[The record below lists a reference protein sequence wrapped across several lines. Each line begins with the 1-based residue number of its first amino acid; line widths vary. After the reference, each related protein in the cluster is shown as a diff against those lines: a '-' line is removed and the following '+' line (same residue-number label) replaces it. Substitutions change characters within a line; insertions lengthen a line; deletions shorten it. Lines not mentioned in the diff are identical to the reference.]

1 MKTPD
6 LQQMQ
11 ELAKRARAD
20 VASCYLALPKIK
32 KWGLGLDHPRA
43 AKLARGEMNRSTRAE
58 WACGLIMPE
67 ADGPAGIVD
76 ADTTQTVAERGA
88 MRVDES
94 QLAPRFQAKP
104 EKESKKWPMP
114 LINFAE
120 KFTELAPGQID
131 GESEREQ
138 QVKRLLQ
145 LKNQLKPRDREVLEL
160 SFEHGL
166 SIQEI
171 AEKVEKTDGAI
182 YATFHKLKPEL
193 RGVKERQDWVDE
205 HCGLDKLAGG
215 VDSAPVILQEN
226 QQLGWDLGVQP

>member
-1 MKTPD
+1 MTRPSGDEIAAFSAKVKVD
-6 LQQMQ
+6 L
-11 ELAKRARAD
+11 AD
-20 VASCYLALPKIK
+20 CYLALPRIL
-32 KWGLGLDHPRA
+32 KWGLNLDHPRA
-43 AKLARGEMNRSTRAE
+43 GKLARAEANRSIRAE

-120 KFTELAPGQID
+120 KFTELAPGQVN

-138 QVKRLLQ
+138 QVKRLLR

-160 SFEHGL
+160 SFEQGL

-171 AEKVEKTDGAI
+171 AEKVEKTGGAI
-182 YATFHKLKPEL
+182 YATFHKLKPEIKEI
-193 RGVKERQDWVDE
+193 KERQDWVDQ
-205 HCGLDKLAGG
+205 HCSLDKLAGG
-215 VDSAPVILQEN
+215 VDAAPVILQAN
-226 QQLGWDLGVQP
+226 QQLGWDLEVQP

>member
-1 MKTPD
+1 MRTPD

-11 ELAKRARAD
+11 EFAKLAKSD
-20 VASCYLALPKIK
+20 LASAYLALSKIK
-32 KWGLGLDHPRA
+32 KWGLTLDHPRA
-43 AKLARGEMNRSTRAE
+43 AMLARGEMNRSTRSE
-58 WACGLIMPE
+58 WACGLTMPKI
-67 ADGPAGIVD
+67 DGPAGIVD
-76 ADTTQTVAERGA
+76 AETPLLGERAA
-88 MRVDES
+88 MTVDEH

-120 KFTELAPGQID
+120 KFTEFSPGQLD

-205 HCGLDKLAGG
+205 HCSLDKFSGG
-215 VDSAPVILQEN
+215 VGSAPVILQEN
-226 QQLGWDLGVQP
+226 QQLGWDLEVQP